1 MKVLLVVEDDPD
13 IRLLLRFEFDRDPDL
28 QIQGEAAEAESAI
41 ALARSIQPALVV
53 LDHRLAG
60 EMTGLEAAPRIKA
73 LVPGARIVL
82 FSASEE
88 LRVPSRAEPA
98 IDAFLMKT
106 EIARLLPLCR
116 HLLGLS

>member
-1 MKVLLVVEDDPD
+1 MRVLVVVEDDPD
-13 IRLLLRFEFDRDPDL
+13 IRLLLRFELDRDPDL
-28 QIQGEAAEAESAI
+28 EIGGEAADAETAI
-41 ALARSIQPALVV
+41 ELARSIQPALVI

-73 LVPGARIVL
+73 NAPDARIVL

-116 HLLGLS
+116 KLLGLS